1 MESPEI
7 GIILKTYL
15 SDGELREVARIAAKS
30 QSGSYSEKELDFIIA
45 MAGRTCK
52 MPLTPPPPGNEVLIR
67 SEEGQF
73 SIVSI
78 NQNRHLNN

>member
-1 MESPEI
+1 MESSEI

-30 QSGSYSEKELDFIIA
+30 QTGSYSEKELDFIIA

-52 MPLTPPPPGNEVLIR
+52 MPVTPPPPGNEVLIKDYL
-67 SEEGQF
+67 GQF
-73 SIVSI
+73 TIVSI
-78 NQNRHLNN
+78 NPNSHLNN